1 VTRHHRRADLPP
13 SSKAQPGWPRTAGDN
28 DYKPTQPKLHGTIKF
43 FDRSKSFGFIIPD
56 DTDQREVFVHAKG
69 FIALPEEPAKLDTL
83 PVTYR
88 IRPPRDGDKGPVAKD
103 VELAQ

>member
-1 VTRHHRRADLPP
+1 VLCEEKEA
-13 SSKAQPGWPRTAGDN
+13 A
-28 DYKPTQPKLHGTIKF
+28 
-43 FDRSKSFGFIIPD
+43 FGFIIPD